1 MLGIFIA
8 CRVAIRLLS
17 SSELT
22 DSVSSMDIERQRNVA
37 WMAHVTQAGVALGL
51 ARTCSVKFSDWGE
64 QFASVATA
72 MIALNLLI
80 GPPLFRFALTRVGEA
95 RVTDANAVDGAQEE

>member
-1 MLGIFIA
+1 
-8 CRVAIRLLS
+8 
-17 SSELT
+17 
-22 DSVSSMDIERQRNVA
+22 MDIERQRNVA

-95 RVTDANAVDGAQEE
+95 RVTDANAVDGVQEE